1 MFFLFDLVGGF
12 LLSSLA
18 FFFCYGRL
26 ISFASSSEE
35 LLLELSPSD
44 IVPES
49 TLAFVFL
56 LTCLGNTDSLGFRF
70 ISFGC

>member
-1 MFFLFDLVGGF
+1 MFFLFGFVGGF
-12 LLSSLA
+12 LLSSFA
-18 FFFCYGRL
+18 FLFCHGCL

-44 IVPES
+44 NVPES

-56 LTCLGNTDSLGFRF
+56 LTCLGNTDSLGLRF
-70 ISFGC
+70 I

>member
-1 MFFLFDLVGGF
+1 MFFLFDLGGGF
-12 LLSSLA
+12 LLSSLD
-18 FFFCYGRL
+18 FLFYYGCF

-44 IVPES
+44 NVPES

-56 LTCLGNTDSLGFRF
+56 FTY
-70 ISFGC
+70 